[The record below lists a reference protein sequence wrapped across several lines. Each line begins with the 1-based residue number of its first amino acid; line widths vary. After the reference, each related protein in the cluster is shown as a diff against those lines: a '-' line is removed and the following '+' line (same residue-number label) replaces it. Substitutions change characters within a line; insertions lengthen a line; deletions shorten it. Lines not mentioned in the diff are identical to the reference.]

1 MHMVPDALVD
11 GLDEGRLRFNHLY
24 QEVLADREKN
34 ANAVEDLYQKY
45 CIETLTS
52 PRKEKVAVANTVTSV
67 WEDVTDLI

>member
-1 MHMVPDALVD
+1 M
-11 GLDEGRLRFNHLY
+11 Y

-34 ANAVEDLYQKY
+34 ADAVEDLYQKY

-52 PRKEKVAVANTVTSV
+52 PKKEKVTVANIVTSV